1 MNPQR
6 RYLSAE
12 EYLRG
17 KSFGGSVDLYIA
29 MAIGESN
36 TTMH

>member
-1 MNPQR
+1 MLVN
-6 RYLSAE
+6 AG

-29 MAIGESN
+29 TAIGESD
-36 TTMH
+36 TTTH